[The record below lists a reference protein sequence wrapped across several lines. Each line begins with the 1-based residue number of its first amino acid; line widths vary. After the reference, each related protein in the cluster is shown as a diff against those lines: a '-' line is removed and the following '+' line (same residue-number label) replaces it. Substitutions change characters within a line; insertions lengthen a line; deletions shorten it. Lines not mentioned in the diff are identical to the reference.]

1 MPTEW
6 IIALRF
12 LREGRF
18 QSTLIVSGIAVGAGV
33 IMALTT
39 LVVELQAG
47 LIARTLGTQAH
58 IVIRP
63 PEDEAARVYRPDA
76 ANVLARIE
84 RRAQRLRSIDQ
95 WQQLLAEIERQ
106 SDIVAVSPMASG
118 PGFATRGNATQS
130 IAVLGIEPERY
141 LNIVSMREKMVAGSF
156 RVSTTETVIGIELGR
171 DLGIGIGDKLRISTP
186 EGRAE
191 VLSVVGV
198 FDIGNKDLNRRWVF
212 TALRTAQTLL
222 DLPGGITNI
231 DLAVARLFEAETI
244 ARAIGART
252 GAQVESWMQS
262 NAQLLTA
269 LNNQRITNMLLRIF
283 IIIIVA
289 FGIASTLVVSVVQK
303 SREIGIL
310 RAMGASRGRVMRI
323 FLIQG
328 ASVALVG
335 SALGAA
341 LGWALVK
348 FFSQLS
354 SNVDGTPLI
363 SGNLEPW
370 LVAQS
375 IAIVTFIGV
384 LSALAPARRAAALDP
399 VQAIRYG

>member
-18 QSTLIVSGIAVGAGV
+18 QSALIIGGIAVGAGV

-39 LVVELQAG
+39 LIVELQAS

-63 PEDEAARVYRPDA
+63 PEDEAARVYRPDSEH
-76 ANVLARIE
+76 VLARVE

-95 WQQLLAEIERQ
+95 WQQLLVDIERD
-106 SDIVAVSPMASG
+106 SAIAAVSPMASG
-118 PGFATRGNATQS
+118 PGFATRGNATKS
-130 IAVLGIEPERY
+130 VAILGMEPERY
-141 LNIVSMREKMVAGSF
+141 LHIVRMHEKMLAGSF
-156 RVSTTETVIGIELGR
+156 RVSATETVIGIELGR
-171 DLGIGIGDKLRISTP
+171 DLGVGIGDKLRLSTP

-191 VLSVVGV
+191 VLSVVGL
-198 FDIGNKDLNRRWVF
+198 FDVGNKDLNRRWVF

-222 DLPGGITNI
+222 DLPGGVTSI
-231 DLAVARLFEAETI
+231 DLTVDRLFDAEEI
-244 ARAIGART
+244 ARSIGART

-269 LNNQRITNMLLRIF
+269 LNNQRITNMLLRVF

-310 RAMGASRGRVMRI
+310 RAMGASRARVMRV
-323 FLIQG
+323 FLVQG
-328 ASVALVG
+328 ALVALVG
-335 SALGAA
+335 SALGAV
-341 LGWALVK
+341 LGAVLVK

-354 SNVDGTPLI
+354 RNVDGTSLI
-363 SGNLEPW
+363 SGNLDPW

-375 IAIVTFIGV
+375 IAIVTTIGV